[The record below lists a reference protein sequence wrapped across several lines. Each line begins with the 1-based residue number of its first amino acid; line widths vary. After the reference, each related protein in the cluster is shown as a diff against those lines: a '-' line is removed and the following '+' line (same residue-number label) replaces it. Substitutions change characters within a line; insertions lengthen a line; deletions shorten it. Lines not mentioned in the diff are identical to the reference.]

1 MYDSFRLRGIYT
13 RVDQPWGTINVF
25 PMFTRSLR
33 NAEHTRRYTIAE
45 TSAGW
50 EVRQE
55 QDSQV
60 VRRVH
65 YHDWHRVE
73 RARRS
78 IAHELNEL
86 EAAGWRPE

>member
-1 MYDSFRLRGIYT
+1 MSH
-13 RVDQPWGTINVF
+13 
-25 PMFTRSLR
+25 MFTRSLR

-45 TSAGW
+45 TPAGW

-60 VRRVH
+60 VRRVQ

-78 IAHELNEL
+78 IAHEVREL